1 MDLHVNLD
9 KSGQTLVTLLVFMVI
24 AIAITSSAVVLTISN
39 SLQASKVE
47 QGMMA
52 LQIAESGAE
61 NALLRLLRN
70 PSYTG
75 ETLTVGTGT
84 AVLTVTGTPVKIISE
99 GINGR
104 FRRKIEIGVNT
115 STTLTVTSWKEVY

>member
-47 QGMMA
+47 QGTIA

-70 PSYTG
+70 PGYTG
-75 ETLTVGTGT
+75 ETLTVGIGT
-84 AVLTVTGTPVKIISE
+84 AIITVTGTPVKIVSE

-104 FRRKIEIGVNT
+104 FRRKIEVGVNT
-115 STTLTVTSWKEVY
+115 STTLTVTSWKEIY

>member
-1 MDLHVNLD
+1 MVFHAKVY
-9 KSGQTLVTLLVFMVI
+9 KSGQTLITLLVFMVVSI
-24 AIAITSSAVVLTISN
+24 VITSAAVAMTVSN
-39 SLQASKVE
+39 SLRASKFE
-47 QGMMA
+47 QG
-52 LQIAESGAE
+52 LITLHIAESGAE

-84 AVLTVTGTPVKIISE
+84 AVITVTGTPTKIVSE

-104 FRRKIEIGVNT
+104 FRRKIEVGVDT
-115 STTLTVTSWKEVY
+115 STVLTVTSWKEIY